1 MIALRVVW
9 PTVIFTVIYA
19 LLCMPTHKELPGVCA
34 AVTLLGLF
42 VVAWRACSVLFV
54 PKDSDVREIMWL
66 RLSFGLSLLAW
77 ILAVV
82 LGLRNWSINMG
93 PWWTYTSLNTYVD
106 VDPANVMGQSL
117 MDAGR
122 ILFTPDVQVH
132 VDLQRASS
140 FKDQD
145 TYCAAPIVTKASS
158 GGGGAAE
165 TYDLWVAGVNCCS
178 GLGSTQK
185 VFTCGG
191 SMDNPSQKLSLVGAL
206 RQLDEDG
213 PRRGFRLAVQQAEVA
228 YGIEARHPIFLT
240 LEQDPV
246 KQVQAYWDAGIH
258 YLRVG
263 ILGHFLLQAFLIA
276 AAVISIERKRFGGF
290 SDDVAAAGVA

>member
-1 MIALRVVW
+1 
-9 PTVIFTVIYA
+9 
-19 LLCMPTHKELPGVCA
+19 MPTHKELPGVCA

-66 RLSFGLSLLAW
+66 RLSFALSLLAW

-122 ILFTPDVQVH
+122 ILFTPDEQAH
-132 VDLQRASS
+132 VDLLRASS
-140 FKDQD
+140 FKDGD
-145 TYCAAPIVTKASS
+145 TYCAAPIVTEASS
-158 GGGGAAE
+158 V

-178 GLGSTQK
+178 GLASSQK

-191 SMDNPSQKLSLVGAL
+191 SMDSPSPLAGAL

-228 YGIEARHPIFLT
+228 HGIESHHPIFLT
-240 LEQDPV
+240 LERDPV
-246 KQVQAYWDAGIH
+246 KQVQSYWDAGIH
-258 YLRVG
+258 YLWVG
-263 ILGHFLLQAFLIA
+263 IIGHFLMQAFLIA